1 MKKLSL
7 YSIMAIWMVASM
19 LSSCTDVYESYE
31 PDEPDPIVPGLFPE
45 IGLSFTPRFWGTL
58 PDIVD
63 IESVI
68 VTVNGKEKVF
78 AYEGKDIDTTYTMNV
93 DQFPADIT
101 YKVAYKINPDAEI
114 INDKLYSC
122 VSKVYC
128 SFMKDSTSQASYTS
142 HQFERNYIKGEE
154 ITGWVNN
161 INNIK
166 SPGHFVIDE
175 KGKISEDPKPDPMPG
190 VYINDIQ
197 NVNATA
203 TTRLSGS
210 VFDVVE
216 ADMVCQ
222 YYENGKKQT
231 MVLPCVNESTEWKR
245 EIDAFQ
251 FPNIMACKLQYRV
264 KPNAIIADDTEF
276 SLAVA
281 CSYTF
286 TTTYLNRQKQNSL
299 CQFYEENRTMK
310 GSFVK
315 KWIEMENA
323 KNEYFLLDFNERGIA
338 GYRKTV
344 LD

>member
-1 MKKLSL
+1 MKKLSF

-19 LSSCTDVYESYE
+19 LSSCTDVYEPY
-31 PDEPDPIVPGLFPE
+31 EPDPIVPEMTPE
-45 IGLSFTPRFWGTL
+45 IGLNFTPRFWGTL

-68 VTVNGKEKVF
+68 VTVNGTQKVF
-78 AYEGKDIDTTYTMNV
+78 AYEGKDIDTTYTLNV

-101 YKVAYKINPDAEI
+101 YRVAYKINPDAKVI
-114 INDKLYSC
+114 DDKLYSC

-142 HQFERNYIKGEE
+142 HQFERNYIKGDE
-154 ITGWVNN
+154 ISGWVNS

-175 KGKISEDPKPDPMPG
+175 NGKICEDPNPTPMPDLI
-190 VYINDIQ
+190 YINDIQ
-197 NVNATA
+197 NVKVRALTQ
-203 TTRLSGS
+203 LGGS
-210 VFDVVE
+210 VFGVIE

-231 MVLPCVNESTEWKR
+231 MVLPCVNESTEWIK
-245 EIDAFQ
+245 EFDAFQ
-251 FPNIMACKLQYRV
+251 FPNIMAYKLQYRV
-264 KPNAIIADDTEF
+264 KPNAIIVDDTEF
-276 SLAVA
+276 SLDVT
-281 CSYTF
+281 CTYLV
-286 TTTYLNRQKQNSL
+286 TTTTLTRQKKTGMNQVK
-299 CQFYEENRTMK
+299 YEDRTMK

-323 KNEYFLLDFNERGIA
+323 KNEYFLLDFNERGI
-338 GYRKTV
+338 GIYRRTA